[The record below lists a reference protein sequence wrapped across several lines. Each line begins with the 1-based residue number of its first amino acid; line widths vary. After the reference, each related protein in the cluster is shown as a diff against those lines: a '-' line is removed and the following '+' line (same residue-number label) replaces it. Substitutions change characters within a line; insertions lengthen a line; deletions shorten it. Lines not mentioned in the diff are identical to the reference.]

1 MNLEVGHLDKAVRV
15 APTDDVDAESESYE
29 RGSRLFNKTNSLF
42 MFVIIP
48 GILAG
53 IYYSLFA
60 SSQYISESRMVVR
73 TIGVSEQFDT
83 SEKRD
88 GRSIIG
94 GDSLTQDSYIVA
106 NYIQSPQIV
115 RLLDQRIQL
124 HDMFSRADV
133 DYFSRLP
140 IGAKF
145 EDLHKF
151 WTRQIDT
158 YVDGP
163 SGIIILTI
171 RAFSPED
178 AVKISKAAL
187 HAADEMIDTISEK
200 AKHDLIQRGENDVTL
215 ALAEYRKALDNLRE
229 YQNKTGILDP
239 LASAKMSNAIIAKLT
254 EQKLTLT
261 VSLNS
266 LVAAGA
272 DSTARGRELTRSIK
286 AIDDQIRLRQDSV
299 AGATPSDG
307 VQISSSMA
315 EFSRLETQ
323 RVVTQALY
331 ESTVRNLDTAKS
343 TALKRTTF
351 ISVFSDAHIPE
362 ESRYPDRFSQWI
374 ILVGGLLTLWM
385 TGTLIWMSIE
395 DHRV

>member
-1 MNLEVGHLDKAVRV
+1 MNLEVGHLDKAVNI
-15 APTDDVDAESESYE
+15 APADDVDAKSESYG

-48 GILAG
+48 GIIAG
-53 IYYSLFA
+53 IYYFLFA
-60 SSQYISESRMVVR
+60 SGQYISESRMVVR

-115 RLLDQRIQL
+115 RLLDERIKL
-124 HDMFSRADV
+124 HDMFSRGDV

-140 IGAKF
+140 RVAKF

-151 WTRQIDT
+151 WTRQVDT

-187 HAADEMIDTISEK
+187 QAADDMIDTISEK

-272 DSTARGRELTRSIK
+272 DNTARGRELTRSIK

-299 AGATPSDG
+299 AGAAPSDG

-362 ESRYPDRFSQWI
+362 DSRYPDRFSQWI
-374 ILVGGLLTLWM
+374 ILVGGLLTLWI

>member
-1 MNLEVGHLDKAVRV
+1 MNLEVGHLDKAVSI
-15 APTDDVDAESESYE
+15 APADDVDANSESYE

-42 MFVIIP
+42 MFVILP
-48 GILAG
+48 GIIAAVYYFLLASG
-53 IYYSLFA
+53 
-60 SSQYISESRMVVR
+60 QYISESRMVVR

-115 RLLDQRIQL
+115 RLLDERIQL

-140 IGAKF
+140 ENARF

-151 WTRQIDT
+151 WTRQVDT

-187 HAADEMIDTISEK
+187 QAADEMIDTISEK

-215 ALAEYRKALDNLRE
+215 ALAAYREALDGLRE

-272 DSTARGRELTRSIK
+272 DNTARGRELTRSIK

-323 RVVTQALY
+323 RIVTQALY